1 MTTPLA
7 PGVYVKDVP
16 SGIRSV
22 VGAGTSTP
30 AFIGFTAQNETHG
43 PTRVRSWTEFS
54 ETFVNAPS
62 VARKI
67 EKVNGAYQEGVKLAN
82 ELERVSSYVKREEG
96 KQGSDA
102 DLEALVKFAA
112 RLSRLESCFGYSS
125 DAVNEVQEKVDEVIT
140 KIDAENDGESND
152 QVTVASAVRD
162 FYQYVSER
170 FGNEEEPGSIAGDVV
185 AVQALAGTVSEA
197 LKAAQKRTK
206 DACASAEACVTE
218 ADFREHF
225 ERINPA
231 VREKLNLEDV
241 QTLIEDEPFLADEE
255 SATLQKESCLAEAV
269 MGFFS
274 NGGASCYIVPIPKA
288 TTAWVADLTG
298 LLQELE
304 KVGDISMVAVP
315 DMHLFATP
323 ASTPSDSR
331 EDPAGEAAKAM
342 GALAAPVVSHCEK
355 MGDRVAVLAPPFG
368 LTKDESLTAKQ
379 METFRGSLSVGDD
392 KDFATLYY
400 PWVKAPGVEGTARFV
415 PPVGHICGVWAAT
428 DNSRGVF
435 KAPANVS
442 LAYAT
447 DLATILSDEE
457 QGSLNESGVNCLR
470 SFPGRPLMV
479 WGART
484 LSDERDWKY
493 LSVRRL
499 VCFLADSIKQS
510 TAWAVFEP
518 NDERLWSTLRH
529 SVSSFLKDQ
538 WRQGAL
544 QGAIAEDAFRVDC
557 DASNNPPELVDLG
570 EVHLDIYVA
579 PVRPAEFVHIGIQ
592 QIAGQPA

>member
-1 MTTPLA
+1 MTPPLA

-30 AFIGFTAQNETHG
+30 AFIGFTAQKETDG
-43 PTRVRSWTEFS
+43 PIPVHSWTEFS
-54 ETFVNAPS
+54 QKFVNAPS

-67 EKVNGAYQEGVKLAN
+67 EKANEAYQEGVKLAN
-82 ELERVSSYVKREEG
+82 ELERINKYAKGEEG
-96 KQGSDA
+96 RRESDT
-102 DLEALVKFAA
+102 DIEALAKFAA
-112 RLSRLESCFGYSS
+112 KLSRLESRFGYSS
-125 DAVNEVQEKVDEVIT
+125 DAVSGVQEKVDEAIAKSNT
-140 KIDAENDGESND
+140 ENDDKSNNQD
-152 QVTVASAVRD
+152 AAAGAVRD
-162 FYQYVSER
+162 FYQYVSGKY
-170 FGNEEEPGSIAGDVV
+170 GNEEEPGSIAGDVV
-185 AVQALAGTVSEA
+185 AVQALASTVSEA
-197 LKAAQKRTK
+197 LKAAQKHTK
-206 DACASAEACVTE
+206 DARASAEACMTE
-218 ADFREHF
+218 AGFRELF
-225 ERINPA
+225 ERVNPV

-241 QTLIEDEPFLADEE
+241 QALIEAEPSLADEE
-255 SATLQKESCLAEAV
+255 SAALQKESCLAEAV

-288 TTAWVADLTG
+288 TTAWVPALTG

-304 KVGDISMVAVP
+304 KVGDVSMVAVP
-315 DMHLFATP
+315 DMHLFVPPDT
-323 ASTPSDSR
+323 R
-331 EDPAGEAAKAM
+331 EDPAAAAAKAM

-368 LTKDESLTAKQ
+368 LTADKSLTAKE
-379 METFRGSLSVGDD
+379 METFRGSLSVGDN

-447 DLATILSDEE
+447 DLATILSDDE
-457 QGSLNESGVNCLR
+457 QGSLNDSGVNCLR

-484 LSDERDWKY
+484 LSDDRDWKY
-493 LSVRRL
+493 LNVRRL

-544 QGAIAEDAFRVDC
+544 QGAIAEDAFSVKC
-557 DASNNPPELVDLG
+557 DAGNNPSESVDLG